1 MKVDFRKI
9 KTYTFDGKES
19 EWDISKELANTIYA
33 KTSDIGE
40 FELARDIYKNGEV
53 ELTNEQADA
62 IKRYVSEG
70 FKAFVQEGV
79 NKMLNK
85 E

>member
-33 KTSDIGE
+33 
-40 FELARDIYKNGEV
+40 
-53 ELTNEQADA
+53 NEQVG
-62 IKRYVSEG
+62 IVKRYVSEG

-79 NKMLNK
+79 NKMLETNK